1 MKVCTTP
8 LPWIVGLGIG
18 WATAFTLPSSLV
30 RLTPLQQ
37 QQSFSWKPTTTIQ
50 RYATIPEKGQD
61 VENKVVV
68 RSSSSISSLNKIA
81 TQTADSRSIESSH
94 AGCMHSGYGRVFG
107 PRSDGWFGQFGSR
120 DHTVGQSVFGC
131 RRLVVARISF
141 NSQHWRRYV
150 DGDD

>member
-68 RSSSSISSLNKIA
+68 RSSSITSLNKIA
-81 TQTADSRSIESSH
+81 IGTAIPYEQLTIGILKEDFPGENRVSQTPDTVAQLVK
-94 AGCMHSGYGRVFG
+94 AGF
-107 PRSDGWFGQFGSR
+107 
-120 DHTVGQSVFGC
+120 SVVLQAG
-131 RRLVVARISF
+131 
-141 NSQHWRRYV
+141 
-150 DGDD
+150 GE

>member
-68 RSSSSISSLNKIA
+68 RSSSISSLNKIA
-81 TQTADSRSIESSH
+81 IGTAIPYEQLTIGILKEDFPGENRVSQTPDTVAQLVK
-94 AGCMHSGYGRVFG
+94 AGF
-107 PRSDGWFGQFGSR
+107 
-120 DHTVGQSVFGC
+120 SVVLQAG
-131 RRLVVARISF
+131 
-141 NSQHWRRYV
+141 
-150 DGDD
+150 GE